1 MTFTEHAKRALPV
14 STIVIA
20 SLLFYIYLS
29 ALNGFKIGFFD
40 DSGSYFL
47 AADVFMR
54 GEIDFL
60 RTPLY
65 PLICRFAAW
74 LSAPNA
80 FTIIAVMQEAVF
92 LCSIVAI
99 FNAIAT
105 LGISRRIA
113 LFITSAYALCPV
125 LFLYSNLIFTESLAI
140 SFSAFFVC
148 TIANTLFG
156 KHQLAA
162 AVTMPPLLFL
172 MIMLRPFFVC
182 FIPVA
187 AIVLLYSLYVNRHN
201 IRHAVA
207 IASASACVAFAL
219 LGYCSWYYST
229 FGKFTFSCVYE
240 LNRCNSLYYS
250 NFMDSVEGITY
261 YSYTSQPDI
270 NGDSISINLAWRWKP
285 SENYR
290 KECEKVYEQN
300 KVRYI
305 KNKVIDLHQALYHEF
320 FYANRRVPIL
330 YYFGRLIVV
339 NLAQICIFI
348 LLFIAIEALYL
359 KQRSPLTIISGSLAT
374 ICIATIFTSIW
385 GAYADYGRLMMPM
398 VPCLFVMAAIFLSR
412 FKISPS
418 KQKQ

>member
-1 MTFTEHAKRALPV
+1 
-14 STIVIA
+14 
-20 SLLFYIYLS
+20 
-29 ALNGFKIGFFD
+29 
-40 DSGSYFL
+40 
-47 AADVFMR
+47 
-54 GEIDFL
+54 
-60 RTPLY
+60 
-65 PLICRFAAW
+65 
-74 LSAPNA
+74 
-80 FTIIAVMQEAVF
+80 
-92 LCSIVAI
+92 
-99 FNAIAT
+99 
-105 LGISRRIA
+105 
-113 LFITSAYALCPV
+113 
-125 LFLYSNLIFTESLAI
+125 
-140 SFSAFFVC
+140 
-148 TIANTLFG
+148 
-156 KHQLAA
+156 
-162 AVTMPPLLFL
+162 
-172 MIMLRPFFVC
+172 MLRPFFVC

-187 AIVLLYSLYVNRHN
+187 AIVLLYSLYGNRHN

-339 NLAQICIFI
+339 NLAQICMFI
-348 LLFIAIEALYL
+348 LLFIAIEALYI
-359 KQRSPLTIISGSLAT
+359 KQRSPLTIISGSMAT

-398 VPCLFVMAAIFLSR
+398 MPCLFVMAAIFLNR
-412 FKISPS
+412 FTISPF